1 MLSGFSFSEPT
12 CIHFP
17 LDFNGTYTIECP
29 NEEVILGGN
38 TTKIGITDITS

>member
-17 LDFNGTYTIECP
+17 LDFNGAYTIECT
-29 NEEVILGGN
+29 NGDIILGDN
-38 TTKIGITDITS
+38 TTKIGITDVST